1 MNPPLVTI
9 GIPVFNDYK
18 IFDCLNVVL
27 KQKYEYLQIIIL
39 DNFSDI
45 KFRDKLKEFVKNKN
59 IELVINKE
67 NLGSI
72 YSHNKLLDLAKGK
85 YFMWLH
91 SDDRI
96 SKNFILE
103 SVNLL
108 EKNETILGVI
118 GKIFLFDF
126 KKKKIIKKYPE
137 PKNLEK
143 KYFLRTKYYLKDYNN
158 DILMNCM
165 FRLKKLPKL
174 YNCISAEA
182 VFIFEILKRGQ
193 IYGHK
198 NIIFY
203 KDGTTY
209 ITARPTKE
217 LFKHY
222 DPKSKLNSKY
232 IWLLKSI
239 SVFINS
245 GDTLFNKIK
254 LICILIIYNA
264 PITRNFFKSKNIIK
278 ND

>member
-9 GIPVFNDYK
+9 GIPVFNDDK

-126 KKKKIIKKYPE
+126 KKKK
-137 PKNLEK
+137 
-143 KYFLRTKYYLKDYNN
+143 
-158 DILMNCM
+158 
-165 FRLKKLPKL
+165 
-174 YNCISAEA
+174 
-182 VFIFEILKRGQ
+182 
-193 IYGHK
+193 
-198 NIIFY
+198 
-203 KDGTTY
+203 
-209 ITARPTKE
+209 
-217 LFKHY
+217 
-222 DPKSKLNSKY
+222 
-232 IWLLKSI
+232 
-239 SVFINS
+239 
-245 GDTLFNKIK
+245 
-254 LICILIIYNA
+254 
-264 PITRNFFKSKNIIK
+264 
-278 ND
+278 